1 LGLPTNVD
9 TVIVDGR
16 VLRRAGTFTAF
27 DHAKIVAQ
35 AREAAIGPR
44 DRARGRPERPRT
56 EVLFLG
62 IAPGSRLIEQ
72 QVSVSSLVAPSSMP
86 SPREPES

>member
-27 DHAKIVAQ
+27 DHAKIVAR

-44 DRARGRPERPRT
+44 DRAKGPT
-56 EVLFLG
+56 
-62 IAPGSRLIEQ
+62 
-72 QVSVSSLVAPSSMP
+72 
-86 SPREPES
+86 